1 MKKSL
6 YFFAALAT
14 IFAIGCSQLEK
25 PGESILLD
33 ENGQY
38 TISLGMPKTRVALDD
53 DLMPFWTDG
62 DVLSVQTN
70 NSYSS
75 YTLSSGKGTDSGSFT
90 GSGTPKNGGAIV
102 YPGSNASN
110 GTYTFPTS
118 FQFAKSDNSGNV
130 TALSTDA
137 SLRTISN
144 VPMAGTITYS
154 GGKMN
159 GSLHFIGGA
168 IKIHLTKNVPYTAT
182 YMDVEVLE
190 GNITGSASVNGDEPI
205 ANTSLSNPG
214 KKVRVQINK
223 TGQAS
228 STHLD
233 GITVYIP
240 VPTGHYKGLRVA
252 LVREDGTTEIKGT
265 KIKSESVQFDIAAG
279 EIQPFTFTPRY
290 EVYTFQKITNS
301 NQLTDG
307 TYILVYDP
315 DPTSTSNRTM
325 IVNGDDNVRE
335 SFQAPFYTVYTWKV
349 NEVEY
354 TAENVVV
361 LEEADYITGAW
372 VLEYDS
378 RNREWD
384 VKYGKGTLEV
394 NSVSFSNNNVR
405 INVYGGSRYVH
416 YYTYEYTVNHPDVRP
431 QGWDPNNLVKYGNG
445 HFLIDASSTS
455 NIYMYKMLN

>member
-1 MKKSL
+1 MKKNL
-6 YFFAALAT
+6 YFLAALAT
-14 IFAIGCSQLEK
+14 IFAIGCSQIEK
-25 PGESILLD
+25 PGESILPD

-90 GSGTPKNGGAIV
+90 GSGTPKNGGTIV

-118 FQFAKSDNSGNV
+118 FLFAKSDDSGNV
-130 TALSTDA
+130 TPLSTNA
-137 SLRTISN
+137 SLRTVSN

-168 IKIHLTKNVPYTAT
+168 IKIYLTKNVPYTAT
-182 YMDVEVLE
+182 YLDVEVTE
-190 GNITGSASVNGDEPI
+190 GNITGSATVNGDEPI
-205 ANTSLSNPG
+205 VNTSLSNAG
-214 KKVRVQINK
+214 KKVRVQINE

-265 KIKSESVQFDIAAG
+265 KIKSESVEFDIAAG
-279 EIQPFTFTPRY
+279 EIQPFTLTPKYETFAFTRV
-290 EVYTFQKITNS
+290 ES
-301 NQLTDG
+301 SSDLGDG
-307 TYILVYDP
+307 EYIIVYDP
-315 DPTSTSNRTM
+315 TPNQDVDHTV

-335 SFQAPFYTVYTWKV
+335 SMPASYYSDYVYKV
-349 NEVEY
+349 NNVEHHAY
-354 TAENVVV
+354 KAVV
-361 LEEADYITGAW
+361 LEEADYITGVW
-372 VLEYDS
+372 KVVQRTQGGQRHWSIE
-378 RNREWD
+378 
-384 VKYGKGTLEV
+384 YGKGTLEV
-394 NSVSFSNNNVR
+394 SSVTITNGNAFIRVQGSGGYVYYYADAEAQGFSDPEYPHKYDYGVFE
-405 INVYGGSRYVH
+405 IGGSWYDSNL
-416 YYTYEYTVNHPDVRP
+416 YLYKLVR
-431 QGWDPNNLVKYGNG
+431 
-445 HFLIDASSTS
+445 
-455 NIYMYKMLN
+455 